1 MEKTNKNEFDL
12 NYKRFLDEQ
21 ISQSMVFEIFVD
33 EHHDSDALRYIQNLY
48 VSTKEQTVVDTTKK
62 IAKNILGEKGVR
74 SIKKLIRG

>member
-1 MEKTNKNEFDL
+1 
-12 NYKRFLDEQ
+12 
-21 ISQSMVFEIFVD
+21 MVFEIFVD